1 MYRNRFFSIFILI
14 FCLISGGCARYRGL
28 IPESAGSNAIELQ
41 SVMDSYKG
49 NEDSVKYAAAKFLI
63 QHMGWHISQEDDGV
77 YSDAAILSYDLL
89 REHID
94 HAVEQ
99 WHTSPYSKDLTFEEF
114 CEYLLP
120 YRAAYGFGHNV
131 SAKERYDWVL
141 ENIGLPDSITD
152 LKELIKH
159 YNHSIHALRERGGKR
174 NAQFR
179 DGLNDLLYEDY
190 TDCADKAVQ
199 TCLNLRAIGVPCV
212 VEHNLGYRTFKAHH
226 YHCAVWDT
234 QHKEWIKFDAE
245 GIRDYPGEGDWTSSE
260 LLNLYRETYAPQA
273 ESPYVEGVRMP
284 RGFVSPCQKDVTHHT
299 VSIEIPLDTILT
311 DQVPYL
317 ATFHRSETGL
327 QPFTYGHIDGE
338 KAMFDHV
345 VPTVWYVVAIYP
357 QGKQQIISRPFWVN
371 DASNRLA
378 SITYADFSGVEGST
392 EDITIYRKYPIKER
406 LVKRARTLIG
416 TTIEG
421 ANHPDFSDAHLLWRL
436 DSMPLPKIVHYPFIR
451 TGNYKYYRLNTP
463 GACEVSVLEWL
474 TVDGALSVSNNK
486 NKAYD
491 GDMTTAPTDSTS
503 ITLLLKEPQCVIG
516 VNLAPINADNAITP
530 GHGYQ
535 LYTWHNRRGWVIHS
549 VQRAYSDSIK
559 FHNVPSSGLLWLRDV
574 TNGQEEMP
582 IIYKKNI
589 QKFIYSP

>member
-1 MYRNRFFSIFILI
+1 MYKEWLISILIVI
-14 FCLISGGCARYRGL
+14 FCLIGGGCSRYEEIIPDGAGRNATELRKVLGSYRGNKYS
-28 IPESAGSNAIELQ
+28 IQYASAE
-41 SVMDSYKG
+41 
-49 NEDSVKYAAAKFLI
+49 FLVRN
-63 QHMGWHISQEDDGV
+63 MGWHISEENDGV
-77 YSDAAILSYDLL
+77 YSDAAILSYDFL

-99 WHTSPYSKDLTFEEF
+99 WQTSPYSKDLTFEEF

-131 SAKERYDWVL
+131 SGKERYDWVV
-141 ENIGLPDSITD
+141 EHIGLPDSITD
-152 LKELIKH
+152 IKELIKH
-159 YNHSIHALRERGGKR
+159 YNHGVHALRERGGKR

-179 DGLNDLLYEDY
+179 DGLNDLLYDDY

-245 GIRDYPGEGDWTSSE
+245 GVRDYPGEGDWTSAE
-260 LLNLYRETYAPQA
+260 LLNLYRETYAPQVGT
-273 ESPYVEGVRMP
+273 PYVEGEKMP

-299 VSIEIPLDTILT
+299 VSIEIPLDTILNGS
-311 DQVPYL
+311 VPYL

-327 QPFTYGHIDGE
+327 QPFTYGRIVGD
-338 KAMFDHV
+338 KAIFDHV

-378 SITYADFSGVEGST
+378 AITYADFSGVEDPT
-392 EDITIYRKYPIKER
+392 EDITIDRKYPIKER

-436 DSMPLPKIVHYPFIR
+436 DSMPLPKVEHYPFLK

-463 GACEVSVLEWL
+463 EACEVSVLEWL
-474 TVDGALSVSNNK
+474 TADGVLPISDNN

-503 ITLLLKEPQCVIG
+503 ITLSLLEPQRVIG

-530 GHGYQ
+530 GHNYQ
-535 LYTWHNRRGWVIHS
+535 LYTWNDANGWTFHS
-549 VQRAYSDSIK
+549 SQWASSESVTFRS
-559 FHNVPSSGLLWLRDV
+559 VPKGSLLWLKDISK
-574 TNGQEEMP
+574 GHEEMP
-582 IIYKKNI
+582 FKVTNNTQSYIY
-589 QKFIYSP
+589 

>member
-1 MYRNRFFSIFILI
+1 MYKEWLISILIII
-14 FCLISGGCARYRGL
+14 FCLIGGGCSRYEEIIPDSAGRNATELRKVLGSYRGNKYS
-28 IPESAGSNAIELQ
+28 IQYASAE
-41 SVMDSYKG
+41 
-49 NEDSVKYAAAKFLI
+49 FLVRN
-63 QHMGWHISQEDDGV
+63 MGWHISEENDGI
-77 YSDAAILSYDLL
+77 YSDAAILPYDFL

-99 WHTSPYSKDLTFEEF
+99 WQTSPYSKDLTFEEF

-131 SAKERYDWVL
+131 SGKERYDWVV
-141 ENIGLPDSITD
+141 EHIGLPDSITD
-152 LKELIKH
+152 IKELIKH
-159 YNHSIHALRERGGKR
+159 YNHGVHALRERGGKR

-179 DGLNDLLYEDY
+179 DGLNDLLYDDY

-226 YHCAVWDT
+226 NHCAVWDT

-245 GIRDYPGEGDWTSSE
+245 GVSDYPGEGDWTSAE

-273 ESPYVEGVRMP
+273 GTPYVEGEKMP
-284 RGFVSPCQKDVTHHT
+284 RGFVSPCQKDITHHT
-299 VSIEIPLDTILT
+299 VSIEIPLDTILNGS
-311 DQVPYL
+311 VPYL

-327 QPFTYGHIDGE
+327 QPFTYGRIVGD
-338 KAMFDHV
+338 KAIFDHV

-436 DSMPLPKIVHYPFIR
+436 DSMPLPEVEHYPFLKK
-451 TGNYKYYRLNTP
+451 GNYKYYRLNTP
-463 GACEVSVLEWL
+463 EACEVSVLEWL
-474 TVDGALSVSNNK
+474 TADGVLPISDNN

-503 ITLLLKEPQCVIG
+503 ITLSLLQPQRVIG

-530 GHGYQ
+530 GHNYQ
-535 LYTWHNRRGWVIHS
+535 L
-549 VQRAYSDSIK
+549 
-559 FHNVPSSGLLWLRDV
+559 
-574 TNGQEEMP
+574 
-582 IIYKKNI
+582 
-589 QKFIYSP
+589 

>member
-1 MYRNRFFSIFILI
+1 MKLKESYSIIIILI
-14 FCLISGGCARYRGL
+14 LLMSGCTPYDF
-28 IPESAGSNAIELQ
+28 IPKSAGDNKDNLIAVLNYCRKDSNQ
-41 SVMDSYKG
+41 C
-49 NEDSVKYAAAKFLI
+49 KYASAEFLVKN
-63 QHMGWHISQEDDGV
+63 MGWHISEENDGV
-77 YSDAAILSYDLL
+77 YSDAAILSYDFL

-99 WHTSPYSKDLTFEEF
+99 WQSSPYSKDLTFEEF

-131 SAKERYDWVL
+131 SGKERYDWVI
-141 ENIGLPDSITD
+141 EHIGLPDSITD
-152 LKELIKH
+152 IKELIKH
-159 YNHSIHALRERGGKR
+159 YNNGVHALRERGGKR
-174 NAQFR
+174 NIHYR
-179 DGLNDLLYEDY
+179 DGLNDLLYDDY

-234 QHKEWIKFDAE
+234 QHKEWIKFNGE
-245 GIRDYPGEGDWTSSE
+245 EVKDYPGEGDWTSAE

-273 ESPYVEGVRMP
+273 GTPYVEGAKMP

-299 VSIEIPLDTILT
+299 VSIEIPLDTIFKE
-311 DQVPYL
+311 QVPYL

-327 QPFTYGHIDGE
+327 QPFTYGRIVGD
-338 KAMFDHV
+338 KAIFDHV

-371 DASNRLA
+371 DASNGMA
-378 SITYADFSGVEGST
+378 SMTYADFSGVEGQT

-421 ANHPDFSDAHLLWRL
+421 ANHPDFWDAHLLWRL
-436 DSMPLPKIVHYPFIR
+436 DSMPLPKVAYYPFLK
-451 TGNYKYYRLNTP
+451 TGDYKYYRLNTP
-463 GACEVSVLEWL
+463 EACEVSVLEWL
-474 TVDGALSVSNNK
+474 TADGVLPISDKN

-491 GDMTTAPTDSTS
+491 RNMTTAPTDSTS
-503 ITLLLKEPQCVIG
+503 ITLSLTDPQCVVGI
-516 VNLAPINADNAITP
+516 NLAPINADNAITP
-530 GHGYQ
+530 GHEYQ
-535 LYTWHNRRGWVIHS
+535 LYMWSDNEGWKFHS
-549 VQRAYSDSIK
+549 KQRASSEGVA
-559 FHNVPSSGLLWLRDV
+559 FRNVQKESLLWLKDISK
-574 TNGQEEMP
+574 GQEEMP
-582 IIYKKNI
+582 FKVTNNTQSYIY
-589 QKFIYSP
+589 